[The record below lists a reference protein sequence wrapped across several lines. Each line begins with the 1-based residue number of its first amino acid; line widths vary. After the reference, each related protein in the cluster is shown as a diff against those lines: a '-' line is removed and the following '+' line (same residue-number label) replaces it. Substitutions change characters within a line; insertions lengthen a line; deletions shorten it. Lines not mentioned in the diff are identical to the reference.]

1 MNENKNCSNKINITF
16 LNVCGL
22 KSKLLCPD
30 FVKLIDNNDISI
42 FVESKLDQFDFLELP
57 SNYSYISKVRKKCKK
72 SSGGIV
78 IMYKKSLET
87 FLEFPNT
94 ECEYVQWLKIKKG
107 LLFEDKDVLLGCV
120 YLPPENTKHTSPEA
134 FEAIDDEF
142 NKLATASTYGA
153 FLGDFNSKIGK
164 LQDYTVPDEL
174 LLDVL
179 DLDSDVELLN
189 FLYDYENLQRQGIP
203 LNRVSQD
210 NNRPNSYGY
219 KLIEFCNRLNLYIGN
234 SRLPGNDKNIGI
246 KTCFDS
252 SLIDYFI
259 LSSPLFKIVKDF
271 TVMDFDPML
280 SDKHSRLVVT
290 LEVLLQNVN
299 IPVEQTPEKLIKWNE
314 EKKGEFISAFQADS
328 DHIQILIEELNFLGN
343 RDDITKNDVDSIV
356 DYLILLFKNAA
367 AKSFGFTKLRG
378 TGNIHSRSSTVDS
391 KPWFNADC
399 KAKRKKFHE
408 SRHKYNLIKN
418 SENKKLM
425 NDHSKEYKNILNKSF
440 KNYQNEMEHEMRK
453 MSQNDSKSFWKILS
467 KMSGEGINSKSSD
480 NIDVEKFF
488 SIFQRTE
495 FQ

>member
-1 MNENKNCSNKINITF
+1 MN
-16 LNVCGL
+16 
-22 KSKLLCPD
+22 
-30 FVKLIDNNDISI
+30 
-42 FVESKLDQFDFLELP
+42 
-57 SNYSYISKVRKKCKK
+57 R
-72 SSGGIV
+72 
-78 IMYKKSLET
+78 KSLET

-120 YLPPENTKHTSPEA
+120 YLPPENTKYTSPEA

-153 FLGDFNSKIGK
+153 FLGDFNSKIRK
-164 LQDYTVPDEL
+164 LQDYTVPDEH

-189 FLYDYENLQRQGIP
+189 FLYDYENLQKQGIP

-219 KLIEFCNRLNLYIGN
+219 KLIEFCSRLNLYIGN

-271 TVMDFDPML
+271 TFMDFDPML

-314 EKKGEFISAFQADS
+314 EK
-328 DHIQILIEELNFLGN
+328 
-343 RDDITKNDVDSIV
+343 RV
-356 DYLILLFKNAA
+356 
-367 AKSFGFTKLRG
+367 
-378 TGNIHSRSSTVDS
+378 
-391 KPWFNADC
+391 
-399 KAKRKKFHE
+399 
-408 SRHKYNLIKN
+408 NL
-418 SENKKLM
+418 
-425 NDHSKEYKNILNKSF
+425 
-440 KNYQNEMEHEMRK
+440 
-453 MSQNDSKSFWKILS
+453 
-467 KMSGEGINSKSSD
+467 
-480 NIDVEKFF
+480 
-488 SIFQRTE
+488 
-495 FQ
+495 